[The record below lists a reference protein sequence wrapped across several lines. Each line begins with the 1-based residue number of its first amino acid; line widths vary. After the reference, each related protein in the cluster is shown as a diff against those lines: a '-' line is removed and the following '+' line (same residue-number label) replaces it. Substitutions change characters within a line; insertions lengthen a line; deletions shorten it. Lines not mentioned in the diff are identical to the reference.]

1 MAKISLLKKEQKEHL
16 KGEVSQVKRGTAPGM
31 TRYRGFQ
38 DRAFIYSLRWV
49 WTENLVD
56 SCKLNNNRLCKE
68 YLSHN
73 SVYYNQM
80 CVSLKCL

>member
-49 WTENLVD
+49 WTENFG
-56 SCKLNNNRLCKE
+56 
-68 YLSHN
+68 
-73 SVYYNQM
+73 
-80 CVSLKCL
+80 